1 MTAVHD
7 DISFSISN
15 ITGQLLETGQ
25 LQIQGGTIDISNLKK
40 GIYILTININ
50 NVFSKSI
57 FLKE

>member
-1 MTAVHD
+1 
-7 DISFSISN
+7 
-15 ITGQLLETGQ
+15 LETGQ